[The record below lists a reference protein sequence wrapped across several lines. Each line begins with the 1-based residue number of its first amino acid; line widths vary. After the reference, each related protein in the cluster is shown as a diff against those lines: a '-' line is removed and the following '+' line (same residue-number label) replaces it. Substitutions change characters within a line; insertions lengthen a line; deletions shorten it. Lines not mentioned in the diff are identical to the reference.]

1 MFAHAENK
9 GLVTVPSNYSVEKT
23 MDRLLAIV
31 AAKEITIFSRINFA
45 VDAAQAGLTM
55 RDAQLLIFGNPKA
68 GTPIIQATPVAAIDL
83 PLKILVWEDVDQKIW
98 ATYNALDYLG
108 ARHGISSELL
118 KPLAGIA
125 SLVSK
130 AVQPD

>member
-1 MFAHAENK
+1 MFAHAQNK
-9 GLVTVPSNYSVEKT
+9 GTVTVPSNYSVEQT
-23 MDRLLAIV
+23 MDRLLAIA

-45 VDAAQAGLTM
+45 ADAARVGLTM
-55 RDAQLLIFGNPKA
+55 RDAQLLIFGTPSA
-68 GTPIIQATPVAAIDL
+68 GTPIIQAAPLAALDL
-83 PLKILVWEDVDQKIW
+83 PLKILVWEDVGQKIW

-108 ARHGISSELL
+108 ARHGISRQLL

-125 SLVSK
+125 SMVSQ